1 MLVPLKQRVLLVTA
15 TQHIRQQI
23 ENLFA
28 GQFVQHAFGH
38 DADFAR
44 GAFFDVGF
52 QHHGDLVGGG
62 RVVDELQGV
71 AGFFDDEA
79 GQDLTRSQ

>member
-1 MLVPLKQRVLLVTA
+1 MLMLLEQRIFLVA
-15 TQHIRQQI
+15 AAEHIRQQI

-28 GQFVQHAFGH
+28 SQFVQHAFRH
-38 DADFAR
+38 DAHFAG

-62 RVVDELQGV
+62 RVVNEL
-71 AGFFDDEA
+71 
-79 GQDLTRSQ
+79 